1 MGLSRPGVVTGLR
14 PGGWCREPGGCVL
27 SVLRGWWLCLDAHK
41 PGWLSVSG
49 LSGFRTLA
57 HADSGGAPC
66 LQPVVTRRGWWAQ
79 QAGCLPLPPDPGGR
93 GSQDAS
99 PLPPRVSWLCG
110 SLNSTREPGFTTE
123 EFQEFPIS
131 LKIKPLQDLLRG
143 SEGHGTALCSRRG
156 PCAQGSALGVPSLLP
171 APLGP
176 PGLGRGAWRLLSRA
190 RRPLSFLSAPR
201 PLDGSV
207 KLPAGW
213 PRRPGWRQFTH
224 CAGKWCCSEHSFTLE
239 KHIQRL

>member
-1 MGLSRPGVVTGLR
+1 MLSLQ
-14 PGGWCREPGGCVL
+14 
-27 SVLRGWWLCLDAHK
+27 RGWWLCLDAHE
-41 PGWLSVSG
+41 PGRLSVSG

-57 HADSGGAPC
+57 HVESSGAPC

-99 PLPPRVSWLCG
+99 SLPPRVSRLCG

-131 LKIKPLQDLLRG
+131 LKRKPLQDLLRG
-143 SEGHGTALCSRRG
+143 SEGRGTALCSRRG
-156 PCAQGSALGVPSLLP
+156 PWVRGSALGVPSLLP

-176 PGLGRGAWRLLSRA
+176 PGLGRGAWGLLSGVHS
-190 RRPLSFLSAPR
+190 PLGFLSAPR

-207 KLPAGW
+207 KLPEGW
-213 PRRPGWRQFTH
+213 PGRPGWRQFTH
-224 CAGKWCCSEHSFTLE
+224 CAGKWRCSEHSLTLE
-239 KHIQRL
+239 NTSSDCKLYVTRRYLFMEILWLK